1 MSEIKGQLLGIIL
14 VILVFGVVATGIT
27 AVFQNLTSSVSSE
40 VAKAVTTNPKAEML
54 TF

>member
-14 VILVFGVVATGIT
+14 VIIVFGVVATGIYT
-27 AVFQNLTSSVSSE
+27 VFENLTSSVSSE
-40 VAKAVTTNPKAEML
+40 VAKAATTNPKAEML